1 MYRII
6 TSFLVFSIILTHA
19 RAQSVSINTDASQ
32 ADPSA
37 MLEVKSASKGMLC
50 PRMTELERTS
60 INLPAKSLL
69 VYQTDG
75 TEGYYYN
82 SGTAAAPNWQRLS
95 NDKSTVAF
103 SATSS
108 AGQSY
113 SAGSYVKVLFPTEEY
128 DESGNFIP
136 GATSE
141 FTAPSAGIYHF
152 DAMIVTFG
160 SSGARYD
167 LAIFVNNVQKKNTL
181 DFLPGSYFT
190 LQLSVDL
197 KLAANDRVDLRI
209 FGAAPGQLN
218 PSSPQWTWING
229 RKVN

>member
-1 MYRII
+1 MRKGVF
-6 TSFLVFSIILTHA
+6 SFLLFSIIFSKST
-19 RAQSVSINTDASQ
+19 AQSLSINSDASA
-32 ADPSA
+32 ADSSA
-37 MLEVKSASKGMLC
+37 ILDVKSGSKGMLC
-50 PRMTELERTS
+50 PRMTESERGS
-60 INLPAKSLL
+60 INQPAKSLL

-75 TEGYYYN
+75 AEGYYYN
-82 SGTAAAPNWQRLS
+82 SGTALAPAWQRLS
-95 NDKSTVAF
+95 NDRSTVAF

-113 SAGSYVKVLFPTEEY
+113 SSGSYVKVLFPTEEY
-128 DESGNFIP
+128 DESGNFES
-136 GATSE
+136 GATSA

-160 SSGARYD
+160 SAGSRYD
-167 LAIFVNNVQKKNTL
+167 IAFFVNGVQKKNVL
-181 DFLPGSYFT
+181 GFLTGSYFT
-190 LQLSVDL
+190 LDLSVDL
-197 KLAANDRVDLRI
+197 KLATNDIVDLRI

>member
-1 MYRII
+1 MRKEVI
-6 TSFLVFSIILTHA
+6 SFLFFFLIFLSSK
-19 RAQSVSINTDASQ
+19 AQSVSINTDASS
-32 ADPSA
+32 ADSTA
-37 MLEVKSASKGMLC
+37 ILDVKSNSKGMLC
-50 PRMTELERTS
+50 PRMTETERLS
-60 INLPAKSLL
+60 INQPAQSLL

-75 TEGYYYN
+75 AEGYYYN
-82 SGTAAAPNWQRLS
+82 SGTAIAPDWQRLS
-95 NDKSTVAF
+95 NDKNTVAF

-113 SAGSYVKVLFPTEEY
+113 SAGSYIKVLFPTEEY
-128 DESGNFIP
+128 DESGNFVP

-160 SSGARYD
+160 STGSRYD
-167 LAIFVNNVQKKNTL
+167 LAFFVNNVQKKNVL
-181 DFLPGSYFT
+181 GFLPGSYFT
-190 LQLSVDL
+190 LDLSVDL
-197 KLAANDRVDLRI
+197 KLAANDKVDLRI

-229 RKVN
+229 RKIN